1 MSTGASFTFDL
12 PSGGSISQ
20 AKQEVRNA
28 ISSSPE
34 SDLAR
39 EKILEFINTHNDAL
53 YRTCVEGHLTG
64 SAMIVESS
72 FERVLVM
79 LHKKLGI
86 WLQPGGH
93 ADGEGYLSNVAY
105 REAFE
110 ETGIENLALW
120 TTAID
125 CDVHRIPEFGDE
137 KEHFHFDLTYL
148 LLAPRE
154 AVIKRNHESTDMRW
168 VTLRELEALT
178 GEERLQR
185 IARIGLELA
194 HKIKSPEHESLAAN
208 PYDAP
213 NT

>member
-1 MSTGASFTFDL
+1 MLVGASFTFDL

-20 AKQEVRNA
+20 AQKEVRNA
-28 ISSSPE
+28 LSSSSE

-39 EKILEFINTHNDAL
+39 GKILEFITEHNDAL
-53 YRTCVEGHLTG
+53 HRTCVEGHLTG
-64 SAMIVESS
+64 SAMIIESS
-72 FERVLVM
+72 YERVLVM

-93 ADGEGYLSNVAY
+93 ADGEGYLSNVAF

-110 ETGIENLALW
+110 ETGINNLALW

-125 CDVHRIPEFGDE
+125 CDVHKIPEFGDE

-148 LLAPRE
+148 LLAPE
-154 AVIKRNHESTDMRW
+154 KAVIKRNHESTDMRW
-168 VTLRELEALT
+168 VTLEELKALT

-185 IARIGLELA
+185 IARLGIELA
-194 HKIKSPEHESLAAN
+194 QKIN
-208 PYDAP
+208 PPD
-213 NT
+213 

>member
-20 AKQEVRNA
+20 AKQEVLYA
-28 ISSSPE
+28 ISSSSE

-39 EKILEFINTHNDAL
+39 EKILEFITEHNDAL
-53 YRTCVEGHLTG
+53 HRTCVEGHLTG
-64 SAMIVESS
+64 SAMIIESS
-72 FERVLVM
+72 YERVLVM

-93 ADGEGYLSNVAY
+93 ADGEGYLSNVAF

-110 ETGIENLALW
+110 ETGINNLALW

-125 CDVHRIPEFGDE
+125 CDVHKIPEFGDE

-148 LLAPRE
+148 LLAPE
-154 AVIKRNHESTDMRW
+154 KAVIKRNHESTDMRW
-168 VTLRELEALT
+168 VTLEELKALT

-185 IARIGLELA
+185 IARIGIELA
-194 HKIKSPEHESLAAN
+194 QKIN
-208 PYDAP
+208 PPD
-213 NT
+213 

>member
-1 MSTGASFTFDL
+1 MLVGASFTFDL

-20 AKQEVRNA
+20 AQKEVRNA
-28 ISSSPE
+28 LSSSSE

-39 EKILEFINTHNDAL
+39 EKILEFITENNDAL
-53 YRTCVEGHLTG
+53 HRTCVEGHLTG
-64 SAMIVESS
+64 SAMIIESS
-72 FERVLVM
+72 YERVLVM

-93 ADGEGYLSNVAY
+93 ADGEGYLSNVAF

-110 ETGIENLALW
+110 ETGINNLALW

-125 CDVHRIPEFGDE
+125 CDVHKIPEFGDE

-148 LLAPRE
+148 LLAPE
-154 AVIKRNHESTDMRW
+154 KAVIKRNHESTDMRW
-168 VTLRELEALT
+168 VTLEELKALT

-185 IARIGLELA
+185 IARLGIELA
-194 HKIKSPEHESLAAN
+194 QKIN
-208 PYDAP
+208 PPD
-213 NT
+213 

>member
-1 MSTGASFTFDL
+1 MLAGASFTFDL

-20 AKQEVRNA
+20 AQKEVRNA
-28 ISSSPE
+28 LSSSSE

-39 EKILEFINTHNDAL
+39 EKILEFITEHNDAL
-53 YRTCVEGHLTG
+53 HRTCMEGHLTG
-64 SAMIVESS
+64 SAMIIESS
-72 FERVLVM
+72 YERVLVM

-93 ADGEGYLSNVAY
+93 ADGEGYLSNVAF

-110 ETGIENLALW
+110 ETGINNLALW

-125 CDVHRIPEFGDE
+125 CDVHKIPEFGDE

-148 LLAPRE
+148 LLAPE
-154 AVIKRNHESTDMRW
+154 KAVIKRNHESTDMRW
-168 VTLRELEALT
+168 VPLEELKALT

-185 IARIGLELA
+185 IARLGIELA
-194 HKIKSPEHESLAAN
+194 QKIN
-208 PYDAP
+208 PPD
-213 NT
+213 

>member
-1 MSTGASFTFDL
+1 MLAGASFTIDL

-20 AKQEVRNA
+20 AQKEVRNA
-28 ISSSPE
+28 LSSSSE

-39 EKILEFINTHNDAL
+39 EKILEFITEHNDAL
-53 YRTCVEGHLTG
+53 HRTCLEGHSTG
-64 SAMIVESS
+64 SAMIIESS
-72 FERVLVM
+72 YERVLVM

-93 ADGEGYLSNVAY
+93 ADGEGYLSNVAF

-110 ETGIENLALW
+110 ETGINNLALW

-125 CDVHRIPEFGDE
+125 CDVHKIPEFGDE

-148 LLAPRE
+148 LLAPE
-154 AVIKRNHESTDMRW
+154 KAVIKRNHESTDMRW
-168 VTLRELEALT
+168 VTLEELKALT

-185 IARIGLELA
+185 IARLGIELA
-194 HKIKSPEHESLAAN
+194 QKIN
-208 PYDAP
+208 PPY
-213 NT
+213 

>member
-1 MSTGASFTFDL
+1 MPTGTSFIFDL

-20 AKQEVRNA
+20 AEHEVRSA
-28 ISSSPE
+28 LSSSSE
-34 SDLAR
+34 SDLSR
-39 EKILEFINTHNDAL
+39 EKILEFLNHHNDAL

-64 SAMIVESS
+64 SAIIVENSH
-72 FERVLVM
+72 ERVLVM

-93 ADGEGYLSNVAY
+93 ADGEGHLSNVAF
-105 REAFE
+105 REALE

-120 TTAID
+120 PTAID

-148 LLAPRE
+148 LLAPEE

-168 VTLRELEALT
+168 VTLEELEALT

-185 IARIGLELA
+185 IARIGLELVQ
-194 HKIKSPEHESLAAN
+194 KIKSPQ
-208 PYDAP
+208 
-213 NT
+213 

>member
-1 MSTGASFTFDL
+1 MPTGTSFIFDL

-28 ISSSPE
+28 LSSSPR
-34 SDLAR
+34 SDLSR
-39 EKILEFINTHNDAL
+39 EKILEFLDHHNNAL

-64 SAMIVESS
+64 SAMIVEKSH
-72 FERVLVM
+72 ERVLVM

-93 ADGEGYLSNVAY
+93 ADGEGYLSNVAF

-120 TTAID
+120 PTAID
-125 CDVHRIPEFGDE
+125 CDVHRIPEFGNE

-148 LLAPRE
+148 LLAPEE

-168 VTLRELEALT
+168 VTLQELLT
-178 GEERLQR
+178 LTEEPRLCQ
-185 IARIGLELA
+185 IANLALELA
-194 HKIKSPEHESLAAN
+194 QELNSPQ
-208 PYDAP
+208 
-213 NT
+213 

>member
-1 MSTGASFTFDL
+1 MPIGTSFIFDL

-28 ISSSPE
+28 LSSSPE
-34 SDLAR
+34 SDLSR
-39 EKILEFINTHNDAL
+39 GKILEFLNHHNDAL

-64 SAMIVESS
+64 SAMIVENSY
-72 FERVLVM
+72 ERVLVM

-93 ADGEGYLSNVAY
+93 ADGEGYLSNVAF

-110 ETGIENLALW
+110 ETGIDNLALW
-120 TTAID
+120 PTAID

-137 KEHFHFDLTYL
+137 REHFHFDLTYL
-148 LLAPRE
+148 LLAPEE

-168 VTLRELEALT
+168 VTLEELEVLT

-185 IARIGLELA
+185 IARIGLEMA
-194 HKIKSPEHESLAAN
+194 QKIKSPQ
-208 PYDAP
+208 
-213 NT
+213 

>member
-1 MSTGASFTFDL
+1 MSAGASFTFDL

-20 AKQEVRNA
+20 AQKEVRNTL
-28 ISSSPE
+28 SSSSE

-39 EKILEFINTHNDAL
+39 EKILEFITEHNDAL
-53 YRTCVEGHLTG
+53 HRTCVEGHLTG
-64 SAMIVESS
+64 SAMIIESS
-72 FERVLVM
+72 YERVLVM

-93 ADGEGYLSNVAY
+93 ADGEGYLSNVAF

-110 ETGIENLALW
+110 ETGINNLALW

-125 CDVHRIPEFGDE
+125 CDVHKIPEFGDE

-148 LLAPRE
+148 LLAPE
-154 AVIKRNHESTDMRW
+154 KAVIKRNHESTDMRW
-168 VTLRELEALT
+168 VTLEELKALT

-185 IARIGLELA
+185 IARLGIELA
-194 HKIKSPEHESLAAN
+194 QKIN
-208 PYDAP
+208 PPD
-213 NT
+213 

>member
-1 MSTGASFTFDL
+1 MLVGASFTFDL

-20 AKQEVRNA
+20 AQKEVRNA
-28 ISSSPE
+28 LSSSSE

-39 EKILEFINTHNDAL
+39 EKILEFITEHNDAL
-53 YRTCVEGHLTG
+53 HRTCMEGHLTG
-64 SAMIVESS
+64 SAMIIESS
-72 FERVLVM
+72 YERVLVM

-93 ADGEGYLSNVAY
+93 ADGEGYLSNVAF

-110 ETGIENLALW
+110 ETGINNLALW

-125 CDVHRIPEFGDE
+125 CDVHKIPEFGDE

-148 LLAPRE
+148 LLAPE
-154 AVIKRNHESTDMRW
+154 KAVIKRNHESTDMRW
-168 VTLRELEALT
+168 VPLEELKALT

-185 IARIGLELA
+185 IARLGIELA
-194 HKIKSPEHESLAAN
+194 QKIN
-208 PYDAP
+208 PPD
-213 NT
+213 

>member
-1 MSTGASFTFDL
+1 MLAGASFTFDL

-20 AKQEVRNA
+20 AQKEVRNTL
-28 ISSSPE
+28 SSSSE

-39 EKILEFINTHNDAL
+39 EKILEFITEHNDAL
-53 YRTCVEGHLTG
+53 HRTCVEGHLTG
-64 SAMIVESS
+64 SAMIIESS
-72 FERVLVM
+72 YERVLVM

-93 ADGEGYLSNVAY
+93 ADGEGYLSNVAF

-110 ETGIENLALW
+110 ETGINNLALW

-125 CDVHRIPEFGDE
+125 CDVHKIPEFGDE

-148 LLAPRE
+148 LLAPE
-154 AVIKRNHESTDMRW
+154 KAVIKRNHESTDMRW
-168 VTLRELEALT
+168 VTLEELKALT

-185 IARIGLELA
+185 IARLGIELA
-194 HKIKSPEHESLAAN
+194 QKIN
-208 PYDAP
+208 PPD
-213 NT
+213 